1 MKIDIGHISKLS
13 RLKISDEKAEKFA
26 KDMED
31 IVLMV
36 ENLPE
41 ITDETIT
48 LDKSNQMQLRK
59 DEVKPSLR
67 REEIVKNAPSTE
79 AGCFVVPR
87 VLD

>member
-1 MKIDIGHISKLS
+1 
-13 RLKISDEKAEKFA
+13 
-26 KDMED
+26 MED